1 MLINIEDAYD
11 LICVMSDMRKL
22 QELKSELKQK
32 GRSNMCK
39 GLEEMLEDEM
49 QRGKAFGME
58 QIEGLYRKLYYDNC
72 LDDMKRAFEDNDYR
86 RQLIEEYGLQAEP
99 EPYRFSKGD
108 F

>member
-1 MLINIEDAYD
+1 MITIEDAYD

-22 QELKSELKQK
+22 QEFKSELKQE
-32 GRSNMCK
+32 GSSNMCK

-58 QIEGLYRKLYYDNC
+58 QVEDLYRKLYYDNR
-72 LDDMKRAFEDNDYR
+72 LDDMKRAFEDKDYR

-99 EPYRFSKGD
+99 EPYSFSKSN